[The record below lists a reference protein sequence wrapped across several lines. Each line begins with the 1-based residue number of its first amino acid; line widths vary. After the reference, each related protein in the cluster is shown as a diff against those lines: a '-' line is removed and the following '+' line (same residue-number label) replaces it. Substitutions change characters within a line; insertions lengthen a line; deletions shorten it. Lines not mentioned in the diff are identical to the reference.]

1 MFRETAARKV
11 RMNHQCS
18 GYKSVYIAKTGVV
31 AHKNNFKFKRSFPCR
46 NLLTGRSCEQSI
58 CTGSE
63 NLNISDTM
71 TVKNQ
76 SDAKEAKGNNS
87 NKPPYCRIPDRSS
100 KASAG
105 IHLGEFIPFF
115 VRWKGC
121 FMKPR
126 LMHPA
131 IIASDTYQYEF
142 TDMMIRTGRD
152 SKR

>member
-18 GYKSVYIAKTGVV
+18 GYKSVYIAQTGIV

-58 CTGSE
+58 CIGSE

-76 SDAKEAKGNNS
+76 SDAKEVKGSNS
-87 NKPPYCRIPDRSS
+87 P
-100 KASAG
+100 
-105 IHLGEFIPFF
+105 IHAL
-115 VRWKGC
+115 
-121 FMKPR
+121 
-126 LMHPA
+126 
-131 IIASDTYQYEF
+131 T
-142 TDMMIRTGRD
+142 
-152 SKR
+152 

>member
-1 MFRETAARKV
+1 MFRETAAKKV

-18 GYKSVYIAKTGVV
+18 GYKSVHIAQTGVV

-76 SDAKEAKGNNS
+76 SDAKEPKGNNSPIQPITKRIS
-87 NKPPYCRIPDRSS
+87 NKPPYCRIPDRS
-100 KASAG
+100 
-105 IHLGEFIPFF
+105 
-115 VRWKGC
+115 
-121 FMKPR
+121 
-126 LMHPA
+126 
-131 IIASDTYQYEF
+131 
-142 TDMMIRTGRD
+142 
-152 SKR
+152 

>member
-18 GYKSVYIAKTGVV
+18 GYKSVYIAQTGIV

-76 SDAKEAKGNNS
+76 SDAKEAKGSNS
-87 NKPPYCRIPDRSS
+87 PIHKESVINRRIAVSLTAVQRLPPVSI
-100 KASAG
+100 
-105 IHLGEFIPFF
+105 
-115 VRWKGC
+115 
-121 FMKPR
+121 
-126 LMHPA
+126 
-131 IIASDTYQYEF
+131 
-142 TDMMIRTGRD
+142 
-152 SKR
+152 